1 MPERPRARGLW
12 SYFWVAALFQHLPL
26 WFLVLLSFND
36 SRGLG
41 LPFRGFTLR
50 SYEQILASPS
60 LLASFRTSVIVALAS
75 SILAVALGTVA
86 ALAIT
91 RTRFPGRTAFTVAA
105 IVPMVVPA
113 IALAVSLLVTLVA
126 LGIPLGR
133 STVILGHTI
142 VALPYVALLVAVRF
156 AGLNKNLEEAAM
168 DLGATRWRIVRRVY
182 LPMAGPAVVPAFLFA
197 LILSFDDFDLAYF
210 LSGSDQT
217 LPVYFFSGLRRP
229 ALLPPVVA
237 LQSLVVM
244 TATVAIICWELI
256 RFRTARQRTRRVE
269 VETS

>member
-1 MPERPRARGLW
+1 LPERPRARGLW
-12 SYFWVAALFQHLPL
+12 TYFWLAALFQYIPL

-50 SYEQILASPS
+50 FYEQILTSTA
-60 LLASFRTSVIVALAS
+60 LLDSFRTSVYVALVS
-75 SILAVALGTVA
+75 SLIAVALGTVA

-91 RTRFPGRTAFTVAA
+91 RTRFPGRTVFSVAA
-105 IVPMVVPA
+105 MVPLVVPA
-113 IALAVSLLVTLVA
+113 IALGVALLVTMVA

-133 STVILGHTI
+133 STVIIGHTI
-142 VALPYVALLVAVRF
+142 VSMPYVALLVAVRF
-156 AGLNKNLEEAAM
+156 AGLNRNLEEAAM
-168 DLGATRWRIVRRVY
+168 DLGATRWRVVRRIY
-182 LPMAGPAVVPAFLFA
+182 LPTAGPAVVPAFLFA
-197 LILSFDDFDLAYF
+197 LVLSFDDFDLAYF

-244 TATVAIICWELI
+244 ATTAALVIWELV
-256 RFRTARQRTRRVE
+256 RLRAVRRTSRQPE
-269 VETS
+269 VQRP